1 MMTRE
6 EAYRSP
12 PPPYGSVESH
22 LRHYALNYANFLN
35 ARQRGTNPAA
45 IEHYER
51 RCERWLVLLAE
62 CLSPA
67 RFSFELDEARR
78 YGEQEAREA
87 AHFWK
92 V

>member
-12 PPPYGSVESH
+12 PPFDSVESQ
-22 LRHYALNYANFLN
+22 LRFYALNYANLIN

-45 IEHYER
+45 IEFYEK
-51 RCERWLVLLAE
+51 RCERWLVILAE
-62 CLSPA
+62 RLSPA

-78 YGEQEAREA
+78 YGEQDAREA